1 MVGPIRVSP
10 KPGKKLLVNYDAKK
24 GLAKLVSAACELLL
38 PARCSLNTVSGL
50 AFLLGTFAFCAPL
63 VGGGYDLDV
72 IKRIHLRN
80 PNLFET
86 NQFKQRKKRHDNL
99 NP

>member
-1 MVGPIRVSP
+1 MVGPIRVSLE
-10 KPGKKLLVNYDAKK
+10 PGKKLFVNYDAK
-24 GLAKLVSAACELLL
+24 GLTNLRSGACNLLL
-38 PARCSLNTVSGL
+38 AARGSLITVSGFS
-50 AFLLGTFAFCAPL
+50 ARTFAFRAPL
-63 VGGGYDLDV
+63 VGGRYDLDV
-72 IKRIHLRN
+72 IKRIHLRH